1 MVASSTYAKLYIV
14 KSSHFKK
21 ILEEYAQDV
30 NEFLNSQ
37 GYGLKK
43 DHKYSGYKYV
53 STDIPVDIGI
63 KAFLMLNKYFT
74 FTPYNFRLNYR
85 KSKNIFEFIKNPH
98 PFIHNFIHKKVISAY
113 RKGLVP
119 DTIILSFAE
128 SKYRY
133 NPMKRRL
140 VDLMFFPDYF
150 PYF

>member
-1 MVASSTYAKLYIV
+1 MVASGTYAKLYIV

-30 NEFLNSQ
+30 NEFLNSK

-43 DHKYSGYKYV
+43 DHKYSVYKYV

-98 PFIHNFIHKKVISAY
+98 PFILKKVISAY
-113 RKGLVP
+113 KKGLVP

-140 VDLMFFPDYF
+140 VDLEFFPDYF